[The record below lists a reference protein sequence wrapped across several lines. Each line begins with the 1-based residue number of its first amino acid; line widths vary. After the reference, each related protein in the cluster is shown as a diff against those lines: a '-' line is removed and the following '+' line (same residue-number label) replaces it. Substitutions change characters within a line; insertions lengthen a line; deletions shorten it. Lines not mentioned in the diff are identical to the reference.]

1 MQGQHVRTDLG
12 SYSNSL
18 NVFNFLD
25 FWLEKLEA
33 MCHVIEVICH
43 IIWDD
48 EDDED
53 ATDLE
58 TLSSA
63 VTPWDF

>member
-1 MQGQHVRTDLG
+1 
-12 SYSNSL
+12 
-18 NVFNFLD
+18 
-25 FWLEKLEA
+25 
-33 MCHVIEVICH
+33 MCHVIKVICH